1 MKHLPGL
8 FAATLVALT
17 AQAGAETVTADDTDV
32 LLELLRAHGE
42 AELEK
47 DDAGNPLIVATVRG
61 TRFGVFYYGCTDGAG
76 CKDIQFRTGWSNVGP
91 YTAEDMNAW
100 NATRRV
106 GTALL
111 TAEGDPAFV
120 LSVNM
125 AGGLPRETLDAN
137 ITWWLGGL
145 GEFIGLLG
153 ERAGARE

>member
-1 MKHLPGL
+1 MRYMLQ
-8 FAATLVALT
+8 LVAGGLI
-17 AQAGAETVTADDTDV
+17 ALSAPSAAETVTADDTDI
-32 LLELLRAHGE
+32 LLELLRAHGD
-42 AELEK
+42 AELEA
-47 DDAGNPLIVATVRG
+47 DDAGNPLVVATVRG
-61 TRFGVFYYGCTDGAG
+61 TRFGIFYYGCTDGKG
-76 CKDIQFRTGWSNVGP
+76 CTDIQFRTGWSNVGP

-111 TAEGDPAFV
+111 TPEGDPAFV